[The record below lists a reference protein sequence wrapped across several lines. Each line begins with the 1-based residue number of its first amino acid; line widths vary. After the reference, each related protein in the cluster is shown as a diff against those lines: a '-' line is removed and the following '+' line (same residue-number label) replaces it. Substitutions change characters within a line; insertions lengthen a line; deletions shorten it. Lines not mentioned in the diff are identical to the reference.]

1 TYMYDLFCYM
11 HDDCATKFD
20 ENEKGV
26 ETADGVNSDDTD
38 DSDVSD
44 PEAEA
49 EEGGALDRNNRQVS
63 TLRKVLFT
71 LAGAL
76 IGSIPW
82 LIMPYIMDMVNG
94 LLNSA
99 GSPDWVLNLVR
110 SLITCICAYLIS
122 YFAIV
127 GYKLSGAG
135 INKSGRWMIGIIS
148 IAFII
153 IVQFAYLAVLILKEP
168 SVKLTFGNYM
178 TNLVKYNF
186 YRDMLIGAGIGTVFA
201 LIAVLP
207 FFDSSKGKTSK

>member
-1 TYMYDLFCYM
+1 M
-11 HDDCATKFD
+11 
-20 ENEKGV
+20 
-26 ETADGVNSDDTD
+26 
-38 DSDVSD
+38 
-44 PEAEA
+44 
-49 EEGGALDRNNRQVS
+49 
-63 TLRKVLFT
+63 
-71 LAGAL
+71 
-76 IGSIPW
+76 
-82 LIMPYIMDMVNG
+82 
-94 LLNSA
+94 
-99 GSPDWVLNLVR
+99 
-110 SLITCICAYLIS
+110 
-122 YFAIV
+122 